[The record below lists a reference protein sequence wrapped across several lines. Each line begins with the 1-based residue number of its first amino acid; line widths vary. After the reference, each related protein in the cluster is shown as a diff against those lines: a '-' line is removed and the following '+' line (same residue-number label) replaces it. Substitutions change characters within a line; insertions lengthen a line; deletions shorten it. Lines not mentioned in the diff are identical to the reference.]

1 MAAEATRQKVIRST
15 DENIRQ
21 QYEQYLTPRETAF
34 LAVSMFSDI
43 NSEPIKCLD
52 LGAGTGILSTAL
64 FERYGKAVDVFA
76 VELDEVLAKICDKEL
91 SSHGVP
97 HQVFVD
103 DAITKSFNTQFDRVI
118 LNPPYKK
125 MATTDSRQNLLPVS
139 CPNLYAA
146 FIMKAVQVL
155 RPNGECVAIVPRSWT
170 NGEYFSSFRNWLYQ
184 RVSIDWIHVYGSR
197 TDIFSDTNVLQ
208 ETVLLK
214 LSKKA
219 QAPVIRI
226 TESVG
231 KNTAI
236 TLNEYPDKDVICG
249 FSGKKIVQI
258 KPVKLSKHKNLFPL
272 RIFGLLAS
280 TGKVV
285 DFRSRDKTMLESGKD
300 RLPLIYPC
308 NFTKTGFC
316 HPVQTEKKQWFW
328 CRDEKDKNLLLGPGN
343 YVIVKRFSSKEEKKR
358 VKAYA
363 FNTSVPVALENHLN
377 FIHAGNPRNAVPL
390 TIDLA
395 KGLSIWLNS
404 TVVDEWFRSIS
415 GSTQV
420 NASDLNRL
428 PTPCLNDLKKISVFW
443 KSDLSQ
449 EEIDRIC
456 GGLINE

>member
-1 MAAEATRQKVIRST
+1 MAAETTRQRVIRST
-15 DENIRQ
+15 DENVRQ
-21 QYEQYLTPRETAF
+21 QYEQYLTPKETAS
-34 LAVSMFSDI
+34 LAVSMFSEI
-43 NSEPIKCLD
+43 GLNPLKCLD

-64 FERYGKAVDVFA
+64 FARYGKAVDIFA
-76 VELDEVLAKICDKEL
+76 VELDGVLAKICDNEL
-91 SSHGVP
+91 NSHGVS
-97 HQVFVD
+97 HQVYVG
-103 DAITKSFNTQFDRVI
+103 DALTKSFNIQFDRVI

-125 MATTDSRQNLLPVS
+125 MAATDSRQDLLPVR

-146 FIMKAVQVL
+146 FVMRAVEAL
-155 RPNGECVAIVPRSWT
+155 RPNGECVAIIPRSWT

-208 ETVLLK
+208 ETMLLK
-214 LSKKA
+214 ISKRA
-219 QAPVIRI
+219 QAPVIRV

-236 TLNEYPDKDVICG
+236 TLNEYSDKDVICG

-258 KPVKLSKHKNLFPL
+258 KPVKLSRQKKLFPL
-272 RIFGLLAS
+272 RVLGLLAS
-280 TGKVV
+280 TGKIV
-285 DFRSRDKTMLESGKD
+285 DFRSKDKTMSEPGRD
-300 RLPLIYPC
+300 RLPLVYAC

-316 HPVQTEKKQWFW
+316 HPIQTEKKQWYW
-328 CRDEKDKNLLLGPGN
+328 CRDEKDRSLLLGSGE

-363 FNTSVPVALENHLN
+363 FDTSIPVALENHLN
-377 FIHAGNPRNAVPL
+377 FIHAGNSRNAVPL
-390 TIDLA
+390 TINLA

-420 NASDLNRL
+420 NASDLNQL
-428 PTPCLNDLKKISVFW
+428 PTPCLADLKKISVFW
-443 KSDLSQ
+443 RSDLTQ
-449 EEIDRIC
+449 QEIDRIC
-456 GGLINE
+456 GDLING